1 MPRATCLTLVF
12 MFYNFIQISFNNI
25 LYTITCTHGRYP
37 KVHGVFAEGMAAEN
51 DCGGAEASQSWRAC
65 FCSSG
70 LYCNDVRREGGRL
83 LTCQQK
89 CVAVRALTT
98 GLCVQHGLRFPHMLL
113 HPPTSLRAAC
123 THGAQH
129 VVRPLPPPCC
139 NAMHNYY
146 VSEMLEMPSLSY
158 YQHI

>member
-1 MPRATCLTLVF
+1 

-51 DCGGAEASQSWRAC
+51 DCGGAEASQSWRAS

-70 LYCNDVRREGGRL
+70 LYCNDVRREGREITYLSAEMCG
-83 LTCQQK
+83 CA
-89 CVAVRALTT
+89 CALTK